1 MTQTLA
7 RIGHALKPSGTPR
20 LSRRLALLSAF
31 AFCAPA
37 VPALAQSHAPGTAP
51 RDSATRNP
59 TPLAAITV
67 TATRTSTETFSVPQA
82 VSVIDSASARERLA
96 GSPIE
101 LFRQLP
107 GLDVTGV
114 GTNQARPQIRGQR
127 GQRILLLEDALRLN
141 NSRRQQDFGELPAL
155 SGIVGFDRVEVV
167 HGPSSVLYGTDA
179 IGGVVNM
186 ISADLPAMSA
196 SGRIHGYAGYRHG
209 GASEQ
214 KQPSGGVQGRFGRFA
229 FRANGAY
236 RESAPYLAP
245 AGTFGNIT
253 LSEQAEVRGT
263 GVRDRSFDVTA
274 GWDMK
279 PNQRLFARAKQYRA
293 QKAGFGYVD
302 PELLGAGQPL
312 IDIAYPDQT
321 YSRYVLGYRG
331 TSLGTL
337 LADRVEV
344 ATYLQ
349 RNDRDL
355 AMHVLVPL
363 GPPGATLDSRSLNVT
378 DMHTV
383 GLRAEAARL
392 LAGRHMLTYGVDYF
406 RDRSTNTDS
415 SVMTVTGFGPPQTS
429 VNRVALVPNA
439 AFRSAGAFMQADIR
453 YFDRLSTIL
462 GLRVQDIAAETRATP
477 DITRPLVQSSHRTAV
492 GTANLLYRLSEDL
505 HLVSAIGRGFRSPNL
520 VERFFEGPAPE
531 GSGYQRAN
539 PELEPETSV
548 NVDVGVR
555 YRRGPFYTEAFA
567 FRNQIHDGIRIE
579 ATGDSVNRQP
589 AFRNVNVDRL
599 RHSGVELLTGLRLP
613 IGVEVMA
620 SYTKL
625 DTENISDPNSPVGD
639 SYGTKVTGDLA
650 YRHPNARFM
659 IGYSVRHNGEQK
671 DAIIGTSP
679 IGNALPA
686 FTVHS
691 LRGNLLLFDR
701 AGLRNTLGIALE
713 NLTNELYAE
722 FANAAFFRP
731 EPRRS
736 VNLAWTTEF

>member
-1 MTQTLA
+1 MLTTWSTS
-7 RIGHALKPSGTPR
+7 R
-20 LSRRLALLSAF
+20 SRRSIVLLSTLT
-31 AFCAPA
+31 FCTTAL
-37 VPALAQSHAPGTAP
+37 PALAQSDATGAAPK
-51 RDSATRNP
+51 DSVPKSP
-59 TPLAAITV
+59 TPLAAVTV

-82 VSVIDSASARERLA
+82 VSVIDSATARERLA

-155 SGIVGFDRVEVV
+155 AGLAGFDRVEVV

-186 ISADLPAMSA
+186 ISADLPPASA
-196 SGRIHGYAGYRHG
+196 DGQVRGYAGYRHG
-209 GASEQ
+209 GASDQ
-214 KQPSGGVQGRFGRFA
+214 RQPSFGTQGRFGRFA

-236 RESAPYLAP
+236 RESTSYLAP
-245 AGTFGNIT
+245 SGTFGNIT
-253 LSEQAEVRGT
+253 LAEPVEVHET
-263 GVRDRSFDVTA
+263 GVRDRSLDLVA
-274 GWDMK
+274 GWDAR
-279 PNQRLFARAKQYRA
+279 PNQRVFARAKRYTA

-312 IDIAYPDQT
+312 IDIGYPDQT

-337 LADRVEV
+337 FADRVEI
-344 ATYLQ
+344 ATYVQ

-355 AMHVLVPL
+355 TMHVLVPL
-363 GPPGATLDSRSLNVT
+363 GPPGATLESRSLNVT
-378 DMHTV
+378 QMRTV

-415 SVMTVTGFGPPQTS
+415 SFTIVTGFGPPQSS
-429 VNRVALVPNA
+429 VNRTALVPNA
-439 AFRSAGAFMQADIR
+439 AFRSAGGFVQADIR
-453 YFDRLSTIL
+453 SFDRLSTIL
-462 GLRVQDIAAETRATP
+462 GVRVQDIVAETRETP
-477 DITRPLVQSSHRTAV
+477 DIARPLVQSSHRTAV
-492 GTANLLYRLSEDL
+492 GTANLLYRVTGDL

-539 PELEPETSV
+539 ADLEPETSV
-548 NVDVGVR
+548 NIDVGAR
-555 YRRGPFYTEAFA
+555 YRRGPFYTEVFA
-567 FRNQIHDGIRIE
+567 FRNQIRDGIRIE

-589 AFRNVNVDRL
+589 AFRNVNVDKL
-599 RHSGVELLTGLRLP
+599 RHSGLELLTGLRLLN
-613 IGVEVMA
+613 GVELTT
-620 SYTKL
+620 SYTRM

-639 SYGTKVTGDLA
+639 SYGSKITGDVA
-650 YRHPNARFM
+650 YRHPGARFM
-659 IGYSVRHNGEQK
+659 IGYSIRHNGEQK
-671 DAIIGTSP
+671 DALIGTSP
-679 IGNALPA
+679 IGNTLPA

-691 LRGNLLLFDR
+691 LRGNVLLFER
-701 AGLRNTLGIALE
+701 AGLRNTLGVAVE

-722 FANAAFFRP
+722 FSNAAFFRP

>member
-1 MTQTLA
+1 MTTTLTYTD
-7 RIGHALKPSGTPR
+7 HALRTSRTSGT
-20 LSRRLALLSAF
+20 RRALALLSALLL
-31 AFCAPA
+31 CAPFA
-37 VPALAQSHAPGTAP
+37 SAPAQSGTGGAAPADT
-51 RDSATRNP
+51 ATRNP

-155 SGIVGFDRVEVV
+155 SGLVGFDRVEVV

-179 IGGVVNM
+179 IAGVVNI
-186 ISADLPAMSA
+186 ISADLPAS
-196 SGRIHGYAGYRHG
+196 STDGEVRGYVGYRHG
-209 GASEQ
+209 GAGDQ
-214 KQPSGGVQGRFGRFA
+214 RQPSVGTQGRFGRFA
-229 FRANGAY
+229 FRANAAY
-236 RESAPYLAP
+236 RESTPYFAPS
-245 AGTFGNIT
+245 GTFGNVT
-253 LSEQAEVRGT
+253 LSEDVQVHGT
-263 GVRDRSFDVTA
+263 GVRDRSFDLTA
-274 GWDMK
+274 GWDMR

-293 QKAGFGYVD
+293 QNAGFGYVD

-312 IDIAYPDQT
+312 IDIGYPDQT

-337 LADRVEV
+337 FADRVEI

-355 AMHVLVPL
+355 TMHVLVPL
-363 GPPGATLDSRSLNVT
+363 GPTASLDSRSLNVT
-378 DMHTV
+378 NLHTV

-415 SVMTVTGFGPPQTS
+415 STMTVTGFGPPQTS
-429 VNRVALVPNA
+429 VNRTALVPNA
-439 AFRSAGAFMQADIR
+439 AFRSAGAFAQVDFR
-453 YFDRLSTIL
+453 YFERLSTIV
-462 GLRVQDIAAETRATP
+462 GIRVQDIAAETRETP
-477 DITRPLVQSSHRTAV
+477 DITRPLVQSNHRTAV
-492 GTANLLYRLSEDL
+492 GTANLLYRVTGDL
-505 HLVSAIGRGFRSPNL
+505 HLISAVGRGFRSPNL
-520 VERFFEGPAPE
+520 VERFFEGPAAE

-539 PELEPETSV
+539 ADLEPETSI
-548 NVDVGVR
+548 NVDLGVR

-567 FRNQIHDGIRIE
+567 FRNQIRDGIRIE
-579 ATGDSVNRQP
+579 ATGDSVNHQP
-589 AFRNVNVDRL
+589 AFRNVNVDKL
-599 RHSGVELLTGLRLP
+599 RHSGVELLTGLRLLN
-613 IGVEVMA
+613 GVELAA
-620 SYTKL
+620 SYTRM

-639 SYGTKVTGDLA
+639 SYGTKLTGDVA
-650 YRHPNARFM
+650 YRHPSARFM

-691 LRGNLLLFDR
+691 LRGNVLLFDR
-701 AGLRNTLGIALE
+701 GGIRNVLGVSVE
-713 NLTNELYAE
+713 NLTDELYAE
-722 FANAAFFRP
+722 FSNAAFFRP

-736 VNLAWTTEF
+736 VNLSWTTEF